1 MIHRSEGTPNE
12 TCIMSPESPESEV
25 DGATPFVVAGK
36 ENKMDVEYFDVS
48 VVGKAPFDEKLVD
61 KFIDFIENTALPSTH
76 YIGDSSTDD
85 NPTYNKYIIHDAIFS
100 RFFQS
105 HQEYTYFLNEVLH
118 TAMLPDPGTTD
129 HQHMIHSLVGTIH
142 AVLSAHLKKF
152 FLMRVSVSVTEPE
165 GFMHYHVDMG
175 GAHAD
180 RFLID
185 ITRPENNA
193 FGIEVEDRLYAL
205 DRFTV
210 YKLDTT
216 RMHRAVNYDKKLKKI
231 SFIVQAISGLRQF
244 IEYQREY
251 MKAYSNVLAM
261 NFPMSPDRVNPIH
274 R

>member
-1 MIHRSEGTPNE
+1 
-12 TCIMSPESPESEV
+12 
-25 DGATPFVVAGK
+25 
-36 ENKMDVEYFDVS
+36 MDAEYVDVS
-48 VVGKAPFDEKLVD
+48 AVGTAPFDDKLVAR
-61 KFIDFIENTALPSTH
+61 FIDFLETTALPRTH
-76 YIGDSSTDD
+76 YIGDNTAED
-85 NPTYNKYIIHDAIFS
+85 NPTYNKYIIQDAIFS

-105 HQEYTYFLNEVLH
+105 QQEYSYFLNEVIH
-118 TAMLPDPGTTD
+118 TALLPDPGTMD

-142 AVLSAHLKKF
+142 SVLSAHLKRY

-185 ITRPENNA
+185 ITRPENSA
-193 FGIEVEDRLYAL
+193 FGIEVENRLYTL

-216 RMHRAVNYDKKLKKI
+216 RMHRAVNYDRTHKKI
-231 SFIVQAISGLRQF
+231 SFIIQTISDLRKF

-251 MKAYSNVLAM
+251 MAAYSTAVAM
-261 NFPMSPDRVNPIH
+261 NFPMTPDRVGSLM